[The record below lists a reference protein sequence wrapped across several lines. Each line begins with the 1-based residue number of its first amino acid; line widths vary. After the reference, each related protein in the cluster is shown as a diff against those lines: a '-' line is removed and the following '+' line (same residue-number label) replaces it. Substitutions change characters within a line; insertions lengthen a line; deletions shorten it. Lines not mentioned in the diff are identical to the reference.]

1 MALDQN
7 FLAELKYRN
16 DIESVISSYVQL
28 KRRGS
33 NLVGLCP
40 FHNEKTPSFTVYPEN
55 GSYYCF
61 GCSAGGDVIT
71 FVRQAENLDY
81 IEAVRLLAQR
91 SGMQVPEDTVDDKFA
106 ALKKRVYEMN
116 REAARFFHSFLG
128 SEGGRPMLKYLRDR
142 GLLDGTIR
150 SFGLGASPDTWD
162 SLIKHLRAKGYSD
175 EEMITADLAIR
186 GKKGGCYDKF
196 RGRVM
201 FPIMDLRGNVIAFG
215 GRALPGQDSS
225 QKYVNTADTPVF
237 KKSHNLYALSF
248 AKTSGAEKM
257 ILAEGYMDVIA
268 LHAAG
273 FKNAVA
279 ALGTS
284 FTEDQARLLRRY
296 TNEVVLTLDADT
308 AGRKATERAM
318 AILAKTGLP
327 ARVLSIPDGKDPDE
341 FIKKNGASRFEA
353 LLNGAVSDIEYKLY
367 TAAEGIDTK
376 SDTGRLEYLKRA
388 AEILSR
394 VSDSITKDLYAGQLA
409 DKYGVSKSA
418 LLSET
423 ARLASIHAKSRIKQ
437 ERQKAISPNAA
448 AGDEA
453 DRERVKYLRAAK
465 AEDNIIAV
473 LMAHPDLFE
482 KKKDSLP
489 ETLLTEL
496 ASAVYAELIRQLSEG
511 REFDITEAGAAFS
524 PKQAGYAVRLMNDRA
539 AAAGHIKV
547 LEDSLKVLS
556 EEKEKIAAEGS
567 DNMSDDEW
575 ADMIQNIANKKRE
588 NKTERDKNG

>member
-1 MALDQN
+1 MALDPN

-91 SGMQVPEDTVDDKFA
+91 SGMQVPEDNIDDKYA
-106 ALKKRVYEMN
+106 RIKKRVYEMN
-116 REAARFFHSFLG
+116 REAAHFFHNFLA

-142 GLLDGTIR
+142 GLADGTIR

-162 SLIKHLRAKGYSD
+162 SLIKHLRSKGFSD

-215 GRALPGQDSS
+215 GRALPGNDSS

-237 KKSHNLYALSF
+237 KKSHNLYALSA
-248 AKTSGAEKM
+248 AKTHGSEKM

-284 FTEDQARLLRRY
+284 FTEEQARLLRRY
-296 TNEVVLTLDADT
+296 TEEVVLTLDADT

-318 AILAKTGLP
+318 GILSKAGLP
-327 ARVLSIPDGKDPDE
+327 ARILSIPDGKDPDE
-341 FIKKNGASRFEA
+341 FIKKNGASRFAA
-353 LLNGAVSDIEYKLY
+353 LLDGAVSDIEYKLY
-367 TAAEGIDTK
+367 TAAEGVDTK
-376 SDTGRLEYLKRA
+376 SDSGRLEYLKRA
-388 AEILSR
+388 SQILSNL
-394 VSDSITKDLYAGQLA
+394 SDTITKDYYAGKLA
-409 DKYGVSKSA
+409 EKYGVSKSA
-418 LLSET
+418 LLSES
-423 ARLASIHAKSRIKQ
+423 ARLAAVKAKSEEKKAKQ
-437 ERQKAISPNAA
+437 RAVSLAST
-448 AGDEA
+448 GSMEA
-453 DRERVKYLRAAK
+453 DRERNMNLRAAK
-465 AEDNIIAV
+465 AEDNALAV
-473 LMAHPDLFE
+473 LIAHPDLYE
-482 KKKDSLP
+482 KVKDRVSEDLFV
-489 ETLLTEL
+489 TEL
-496 ASAVYAELIRQLSEG
+496 GKTVLCEVLRQLAEG
-511 REFDITEAGAAFS
+511 REFDISEAGAVFD
-524 PKQAGYAVRLMNDRA
+524 PNQVGFAVRLMNDRA
-539 AAAGHIKV
+539 AASGHLKLLEDSIKV
-547 LEDSLKVLS
+547 LL
-556 EEKEKIAAEGS
+556 EEKSKIAAEGS

-575 ADMIQNIANKKRE
+575 ADMIRNIANKKRE
-588 NKTERDKNG
+588 G

>member
-1 MALDQN
+1 MALDPA

-40 FHNEKTPSFTVYPEN
+40 FHNEKTASFTVYPEN

-61 GCSAGGDVIT
+61 GCSAGGDVVT
-71 FVRQAENLDY
+71 FIRQAENLDY
-81 IEAVRLLAQR
+81 MEAVRLLAQR
-91 SGMQVPEDTVDDKFA
+91 SGMQVPEDHTDDKTA
-106 ALKKRVYEMN
+106 RLKKRVYEMN
-116 REAARFFHSFLG
+116 REAAHFFHNFLR

-142 GLLDGTIR
+142 GLADGTIR
-150 SFGLGASPDTWD
+150 SFGLGAAPDTWD
-162 SLIKHLRAKGYSD
+162 SLLKHLRAKGYSD
-175 EEMITADLAIR
+175 SEIITADLAVSN
-186 GKKGGCYDKF
+186 KKGGCYDKF

-215 GRALPGQDSS
+215 GRALPGNDSS

-237 KKSHNLYALSF
+237 KKSHNLYALSA
-248 AKTSGAEKM
+248 AKTNGAERM

-318 AILAKTGLP
+318 GILSRTGLP
-327 ARVLSIPDGKDPDE
+327 ARVLAIPDGKDPDE
-341 FIKKNGASRFEA
+341 FIKKNGASRFAA
-353 LLNGAVSDIEYKLY
+353 LLEGAVSDIEYKLY

-376 SDTGRLEYLKRA
+376 DDSGRLEYLKRA

-394 VSDSITKDLYAGQLA
+394 VSDTITKDLYAGKLA
-409 DKYGVSKSA
+409 EKYGVSKSA
-418 LLSET
+418 LLSEA
-423 ARLASIHAKSRIKQ
+423 ARIASLRIRSEAKK
-437 ERQKAISPNAA
+437 ERQRAISPVP
-448 AGDEA
+448 AGNDDDA
-453 DRERVKYLRAAK
+453 RQRAQNLRAAK
-465 AEDNIIAV
+465 AEDGIIAV
-473 LMAHPDLFE
+473 LIAHPDLFE
-482 KKKDSLP
+482 KAKDSI
-489 ETLLTEL
+489 
-496 ASAVYAELIRQLSEG
+496 SAEDFITDLNREIFSEVYRQLEEG
-511 REFDITEAGAAFS
+511 REFDLTDAAAAFS
-524 PKQAGYAVRLMNDRA
+524 PKQAGHVVKLMNDRA
-539 AAAGHIKV
+539 AAAGHFQS
-547 LEDSLKVLS
+547 LQDSIRALK
-556 EEKEKIAAEGS
+556 EEKEKINASSA
-567 DNMSDDEW
+567 DDMSDDDW
-575 ADMIQNIANKKRE
+575 ANMIQNIANKKRE
-588 NKTERDKNG
+588 G

>member
-1 MALDQN
+1 MALDPA

-40 FHNEKTPSFTVYPEN
+40 FHNEKTASFTVYPEN

-61 GCSAGGDVIT
+61 GCSAGGDVVT
-71 FVRQAENLDY
+71 FIRQAENLDY

-91 SGMQVPEDTVDDKFA
+91 CGMQVPEDNTDDKTA
-106 ALKKRVYEMN
+106 RIKKRVYEMN
-116 REAARFFHSFLG
+116 REAAHFFHNFLC

-142 GLLDGTIR
+142 GLADGTIR
-150 SFGLGASPDTWD
+150 SFGLGAAPDTWD
-162 SLIKHLRAKGYSD
+162 SLLKHLRSKGFSD
-175 EEMITADLAIR
+175 SEIITADLAVSN
-186 GKKGGCYDKF
+186 KKGGCYDKF

-215 GRALPGQDSS
+215 GRAHPGTDSS

-237 KKSHNLYALSF
+237 KKSHNLYALSA
-248 AKTSGAEKM
+248 AKTNGAEKM

-318 AILAKTGLP
+318 TILNKTGLP
-327 ARVLSIPDGKDPDE
+327 ARVLAIPDGKDPDE
-341 FIKKNGASRFEA
+341 FIKKNGASRFAA
-353 LLNGAVSDIEYKLY
+353 LLDGAVSDIEYKLY

-376 SDTGRLEYLKRA
+376 DDSGRLEYLKRA

-394 VSDSITKDLYAGQLA
+394 VSDTITKDLYAGKLA

-418 LLSET
+418 LLSEA
-423 ARLASIHAKSRIKQ
+423 ARMASMRAKSEAKK
-437 ERQKAISPNAA
+437 ERQRAVSPMM
-448 AGDEA
+448 AGNDA
-453 DRERVKYLRAAK
+453 DARQRAKNLRAAK
-465 AEDNIIAV
+465 AEDSIIAV
-473 LMAHPDLFE
+473 LIAHPDLYE
-482 KKKDSLP
+482 KVRESISEEDF
-489 ETLLTEL
+489 LTDLNRTVFGE
-496 ASAVYAELIRQLSEG
+496 VRRQLEEG
-511 REFDITEAGAAFS
+511 REFDLTDAAAAFS
-524 PKQAGYAVRLMNDRA
+524 PKQAGHAVKLMNDRA
-539 AAAGHIKV
+539 AAAGHWQSLQDSIKV
-547 LEDSLKVLS
+547 LQ
-556 EEKEKIAAEGS
+556 EEKEKIGASSADE
-567 DNMSDDEW
+567 MSDDEW
-575 ADMIQNIANKKRE
+575 ANMIQNIANKKRE
-588 NKTERDKNG
+588 G

>member
-91 SGMQVPEDTVDDKFA
+91 SGMQVPEDNVDDKFA
-106 ALKKRVYEMN
+106 KLKKRVYEMN
-116 REAARFFHSFLG
+116 REAAHFFHNFLA

-142 GLLDGTIR
+142 GLADATIR

-162 SLIKHLRAKGYSD
+162 SLTKHLRQKGFSD
-175 EEMITADLAIR
+175 EEIITADLAIR

-237 KKSHNLYALSF
+237 KKSHNLYALSA
-248 AKTSGAEKM
+248 AKTHGTDRM

-318 AILAKTGLP
+318 SILANTGLP
-327 ARVLSIPDGKDPDE
+327 ARVLAIPDGKDPDE
-341 FIKKNGASRFEA
+341 FIKKNGASRFAA
-353 LLNGAVSDIEYKLY
+353 LLDGAVSDIEYKLY
-367 TAAEGIDTK
+367 TAAEGIDAK
-376 SDTGRLEYLKRA
+376 SDSGRLEYLKRA
-388 AEILSR
+388 AEILSN
-394 VSDSITKDLYAGQLA
+394 V
-409 DKYGVSKSA
+409 
-418 LLSET
+418 
-423 ARLASIHAKSRIKQ
+423 
-437 ERQKAISPNAA
+437 P
-448 AGDEA
+448 
-453 DRERVKYLRAAK
+453 
-465 AEDNIIAV
+465 
-473 LMAHPDLFE
+473 
-482 KKKDSLP
+482 
-489 ETLLTEL
+489 
-496 ASAVYAELIRQLSEG
+496 
-511 REFDITEAGAAFS
+511 
-524 PKQAGYAVRLMNDRA
+524 
-539 AAAGHIKV
+539 
-547 LEDSLKVLS
+547 
-556 EEKEKIAAEGS
+556 
-567 DNMSDDEW
+567 
-575 ADMIQNIANKKRE
+575 
-588 NKTERDKNG
+588 